1 MYWRQMGH
9 SLSTFPHAV
18 HVAMWPHSSITH
30 SIGASMQILHKSSE
44 VSISIDRMDLS
55 SRQRRSTRSR
65 SSAFSQQPLK
75 STRFSIRI
83 SLSCFTESTSRS
95 ALSLMS
101 VSLICFIFISCRL
114 PEEYKFVQI
123 VSSCAGAGGT
133 VLVLRCAGRVLV
145 APSSPDGAKRAVAS
159 FASSL
164 TLASSV
170 MESVSVKSNDPLLRR
185 SR

>member
-1 MYWRQMGH
+1 MYWRQIGH

-18 HVAMWPHSSITH
+18 HVAIWPHSSITH

-65 SSAFSQQPLK
+65 NSAFSQQPLK
-75 STRFSIRI
+75 STRFNIRI

-114 PEEYKFVQI
+114 PDEYRLVQI
-123 VSSCAGAGGT
+123 VSSAGTGGT
-133 VLVLRCAGRVLV
+133 VLLRCVGSVLV
-145 APSSPDGAKRAVAS
+145 APSSPRGAKRDAAS